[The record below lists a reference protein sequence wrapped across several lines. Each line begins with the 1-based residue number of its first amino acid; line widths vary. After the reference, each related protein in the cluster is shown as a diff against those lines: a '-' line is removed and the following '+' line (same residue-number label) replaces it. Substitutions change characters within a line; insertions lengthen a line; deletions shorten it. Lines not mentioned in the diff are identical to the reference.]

1 MRYIGVILFL
11 FMLVGCSEQQ
21 NLGTIRAYNGE
32 VIREDPT
39 DTIVMADKEYPMRG
53 EVGDFTVFDADFIAG
68 KAQTYTFYIWF
79 GNKNVDKQLLHQDEI
94 VEWNQSANE
103 EKQNALGKQIKFTA
117 IESETFEKQNI
128 ATGIIEPLSE
138 EEERFPLGTTAAKVV
153 TTMTIPSNGV
163 WKLEGS
169 IDGQS
174 IGDVTV
180 KVN

>member
-1 MRYIGVILFL
+1 M
-11 FMLVGCSEQQ
+11 E
-21 NLGTIRAYNGE
+21 
-32 VIREDPT
+32 
-39 DTIVMADKEYPMRG
+39 
-53 EVGDFTVFDADFIAG
+53 FI
-68 KAQTYTFYIWF
+68 
-79 GNKNVDKQLLHQDEI
+79 
-94 VEWNQSANE
+94 
-103 EKQNALGKQIKFTA
+103 
-117 IESETFEKQNI
+117 ETFEKQNI

-174 IGDVTV
+174 IGNVTV